1 MKLVFVLIFFILAIN
16 GYSQDTIY
24 LDKKYKKI
32 DQKELAKY
40 YRIVI
45 QDTDHGKKVAE
56 QTFNLN
62 GKIKIERIYSNY
74 YKKNKSLEK
83 NTIWY
88 ENGQIHIEGN
98 YTKKKKDGYF
108 YSFWENGKLKR
119 KDLYK
124 KGNLVEGKCWNIEGD
139 EVEYYDFEIQPEF
152 PGGREALVLYLKE
165 SINYV
170 NIPSSSKGQKIKIS
184 FYIDTDGSIV
194 DVNLIKGAD
203 SITDNEAK
211 KIIQNM
217 PKWKPAIQDGKRV
230 KVKRT
235 LPLSF

>member
-1 MKLVFVLIFFILAIN
+1 MWFKILI
-16 GYSQDTIY
+16 T
-24 LDKKYKKI
+24 KKN
-32 DQKELAKY
+32 
-40 YRIVI
+40 V
-45 QDTDHGKKVAE
+45 VE

-62 GKIKIERIYSNY
+62 GKIKLERIYSNY

-88 ENGQIHIEGN
+88 EIGQIHIEGN

-108 YSFWENGKLKR
+108 FSYWENGKLKR
-119 KDLYK
+119 KDLYE
-124 KGNLVEGKCWNIEGD
+124 KGNLIDGKCWNIDGD
-139 EVEYYDFEIQPEF
+139 EIEYYDFEIKPEF
-152 PGGREALVLYLKE
+152 PGGREALALCLKDNV
-165 SINYV
+165 SYV
-170 NIPSSSKGQKIKIS
+170 NISSTSKGQNIKIS

-194 DVNLIKGAD
+194 DVNVIKGVD
-203 SITDNEAK
+203 PITDNEAK

-235 LPLSF
+235 LPITFKYIIKSFFNDYKIKTIRN